1 MKHNS
6 TPSGIGLL
14 LVGALFLA
22 AYFTIPACK
31 PSVSK
36 TNQAALAETAEA
48 GSYGQYAFS
57 LPTIDGKP
65 LELAD
70 YQGQVTLVNFWATW
84 CGPCRLETPA
94 LVKMQRKYGDRGF
107 AVIGIAVQS
116 EEQGVK
122 EFVQEFSV
130 PYAIGIDTES
140 EVSARYRLFAV
151 PTSFLFSPE
160 GKLIHT
166 FTGYVR
172 EKQLEEQLQT
182 LLGKRETEEVAAS

>member
-1 MKHNS
+1 MKHVS
-6 TPSGIGLL
+6 TFSGVGLL

-22 AYFTIPACK
+22 GYFVIPASK
-31 PSVSK
+31 SSVSE
-36 TNQAALAETAEA
+36 TNQAGTAEA
-48 GSYGQYAFS
+48 GFYGQYAFS

-65 LELAD
+65 LKLAD

-84 CGPCRLETPA
+84 CGPCRIETPA
-94 LVKMQRKYGDRGF
+94 LVQMQRKYGDRGF
-107 AVIGIAVQS
+107 AVIGVAVQS
-116 EEQGVK
+116 AEQDVK

-130 PYAIGIDTES
+130 PYAVGIDADS
-140 EVSARYRLFAV
+140 EVSVRYRLFAV

-172 EKQLEEQLQT
+172 EKELEERLQT
-182 LLGKRETEEVAAS
+182 L